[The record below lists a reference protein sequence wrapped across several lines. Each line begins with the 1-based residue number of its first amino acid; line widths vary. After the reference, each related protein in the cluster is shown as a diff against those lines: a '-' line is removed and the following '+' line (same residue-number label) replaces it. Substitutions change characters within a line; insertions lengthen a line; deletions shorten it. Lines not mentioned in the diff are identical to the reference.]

1 MKEEGAE
8 CDDADCDEYDQA
20 PAHPVRQMP
29 SEEGEPYERY
39 ERGKPRQPE
48 CERIMGDCVQ
58 LITERD
64 FLYEER
70 YREQEYGGDEIA
82 VRRVT
87 QRCVRVANALIRT
100 DRWFLSRDLS
110 VRRRFPARWFR
121 LPTAIA
127 PGAVQNQP
135 AIARVWKLN

>member
-1 MKEEGAE
+1 
-8 CDDADCDEYDQA
+8 
-20 PAHPVRQMP
+20 
-29 SEEGEPYERY
+29 
-39 ERGKPRQPE
+39 
-48 CERIMGDCVQ
+48 MGDCVQ

-87 QRCVRVANALIRT
+87 QRCVRVANAADKKLI
-100 DRWFLSRDLS
+100 DGFLSRDLS

-121 LPTAIA
+121 LPTE
-127 PGAVQNQP
+127 
-135 AIARVWKLN
+135 